1 MSEKI
6 ITARR
11 RPDGT
16 VVEVLSDGSERP
28 FPEQPPM
35 REMTDEE
42 VYAAALSDPDAQPWT
57 EEAQRNAK
65 AVPRI
70 KTLRR
75 ALRLTLEEFAS
86 RYHIPLETLQD
97 WEQGRSEPD
106 QMARAYLQ
114 VIATQP
120 EMVQCSLQVELQPI

>member
-1 MSEKI
+1 MKTI
-6 ITARR
+6 IARIR
-11 RPDGT
+11 NDGT

-28 FPEQPPM
+28 FPTPPPM

-42 VYAAALSDPDAQPWT
+42 VHAAALSDPDAQPWT
-57 EEAQRNAK
+57 EEARRHAK
-65 AVPRI
+65 PVPRI

-75 ALRLTLEEFAS
+75 ALRLTLEEFSS

-97 WEQGRSEPD
+97 WEQGRSVPD
-106 QMARAYLQ
+106 QTARAYLR

-120 EMVQCSLQVELQPI
+120 EMVQRSLQVEPQPA